1 MKINALAG
9 VILGFVSATVAG
21 AQQPA
26 SPQLETPYECQGFTI
41 TIHRCGNVGGQDV
54 CMFRADMPGGQNVE
68 GNKPRQEAIALLKAC
83 KLQPPGA
90 KKSGGPLNP
99 PYLSEMP
106 SVERVMQAMKTN
118 DPRESALR
126 QIGAFYQLSEVIA
139 TLSGPREIRGYMPD
153 EQRIVQEYNVASY
166 NVAKAAD
173 AAFPGPYGTEKTLS
187 DNRPYRYSR
196 NDPRFGFKG
205 IAVWQTFLSPGM
217 QAQFAKIIG
226 QDNAKYEAKV
236 AEQRRSAAE
245 ALTANSAPANSPAGG
260 GSSNGMKNDPGS
272 VAARRCL
279 ESGRDQMECMG
290 QGIKT
295 GLNDLFGGFVGGVM
309 GNDIPAA
316 STGPAG
322 MRISGD
328 FSAAEARII
337 FSEGEVSIAC
347 GTLVPQKVGYTVDR
361 SGGQILVKVGIAPKA
376 LAATLRADGKLAGP
390 GPVLVAGRVVIGTT
404 TVGGG
409 SGGYEAQTHTTTQER
424 QIAAADVPNYSADA
438 VHQNGMEYSV
448 SEQQTSTTYEPTAP
462 QRRVE
467 PATAPKTERC
477 NIGIIPGKPPVG
489 LVAGLSALL
498 DPSAAKAPPKPFGL
512 RMAGTYAA
520 ASGMRIEFRI
530 DSATVECGEAHVA
543 MPYDVENADGPL
555 KLKMKNP
562 AGAFVV
568 MLRSDGNIEGSGTVN
583 LAGRV
588 ITGSRGDEIVYA
600 ARNAS
605 CPVGTLAPKRAD

>member
-9 VILGFVSATVAG
+9 VILGLVSGTVAA
-21 AQQPA
+21 AQQAAGPPPE
-26 SPQLETPYECQGFTI
+26 STYECQGFTI

-54 CMFRADMPGGQNVE
+54 CMFRADLPNGQNVE

-83 KLQPPGA
+83 KLQPTGV
-90 KKSGGPLNP
+90 KKTGGPLNP
-99 PYLSEMP
+99 PYLKEMP
-106 SVERVMQAMKTN
+106 SVEKVMQAMKTN
-118 DPRESALR
+118 DPRETALR
-126 QIGAFYQLSEVIA
+126 QMGAFYQLTEIIA
-139 TLSGPREIRGYMPD
+139 TLSGPREIRGYLPD
-153 EQRIVQEYNVASY
+153 EERIVQEYRVAAY
-166 NVAKAAD
+166 NVGKAAD
-173 AAFPGPYGTEKTLS
+173 AAFPGPYLKEKTFS
-187 DNRPYRYSR
+187 ENRPYRYSR
-196 NDPRFGFKG
+196 NDPRFGFQG

-217 QAQFAKIIG
+217 QTQFAKIIG

-236 AEQRRSAAE
+236 AEQKRAAAD
-245 ALTANSAPANSPAGG
+245 ALVANSAPANSPAGG
-260 GSSNGMKNDPGS
+260 VSSNGMKNDPGS

-295 GLNDLFGGFVGGVM
+295 GLSDLFGGFVGGVM
-309 GNDIPAA
+309 GSDIPAG

-328 FSAAEARII
+328 FSAPGARII
-337 FSEGEVSIAC
+337 FSEAEVSLAC

-361 SGGQILVKVGIAPKA
+361 SGSQILVKVGIGPKN
-376 LAATLRADGKLAGP
+376 LAATLRPDGKLAGP
-390 GPVLVAGRVVIGTT
+390 GPVMVAGRVVIGTAT
-404 TVGGG
+404 GGG
-409 SGGYEAQTHTTTQER
+409 GAGGYEAQTHTTTQER

-448 SEQQTSTTYEPTAP
+448 SEQQTTTTYEPTAP
-462 QRRVE
+462 QRRMDPPTE
-467 PATAPKTERC
+467 PKTERC
-477 NIGIIPGKPPVG
+477 NIGTIQGRPPVG

-512 RMAGTYAA
+512 RMAGTYAGPGGL
-520 ASGMRIEFRI
+520 SIEFRL

-543 MPYDVENADGPL
+543 MAYDVENGDGPL

-562 AGAFVV
+562 AGPFVV
-568 MLRSDGNIEGSGTVN
+568 MLRPDGNMEGSGTVN

-588 ITGSRGDEIVYA
+588 ITGSRGDDIVYA

-605 CPVGTLAPKRAD
+605 CPLGTLTPKH